1 MAPAASPLV
10 PWGQLLSGA
19 LGHHGREAHPGVSR
33 GQPPAGSCLGKVTT
47 RRAGAGEAG
56 VLGEGSRWELSI
68 RASPWLQARRSVIIT
83 PACELS
89 VFRYPDGG
97 ASKNVPSVCWGR
109 KVKMSQAA
117 RPAPP
122 GQHRRSN
129 KGGKTRAGPAES
141 REMGNMGRAFGS
153 GTKSPGGP
161 PPLRRAASGLLW
173 AGPRASAPPARRQL
187 LGQRAPSGAVPVAPP
202 VRARA
207 RPRSARLA
215 VPRRAGQQPSS
226 PSVAP
231 TCPRAA
237 CPLGVAGAAPW
248 VSTAHPGSDVAGR
261 DFARLAQGCPPSV
274 QTAPCRQLPS
284 GGAENQNLRVPD
296 TERALRAPV

>member
-1 MAPAASPLV
+1 MSWGLSSPRVWADVLAFVTSPSSPYSPPHSPAWAPGWMAPAASPLV

-129 KGGKTRAGPAES
+129 KGGKTRWG
-141 REMGNMGRAFGS
+141 
-153 GTKSPGGP
+153 PGG
-161 PPLRRAASGLLW
+161 
-173 AGPRASAPPARRQL
+173 APPEALPERWR
-187 LGQRAPSGAVPVAPP
+187 SGAG
-202 VRARA
+202 RGGG
-207 RPRSARLA
+207 RL
-215 VPRRAGQQPSS
+215 
-226 PSVAP
+226 
-231 TCPRAA
+231 
-237 CPLGVAGAAPW
+237 L
-248 VSTAHPGSDVAGR
+248 
-261 DFARLAQGCPPSV
+261 L
-274 QTAPCRQLPS
+274 L
-284 GGAENQNLRVPD
+284 
-296 TERALRAPV
+296 